1 MSYFEP
7 KTCNTCNR
15 NFVTE
20 SHFFQNTSRWRICSR
35 KNLWFNCSCDSTL
48 LIPKGKFEW
57 YSPKKH
63 MRGDLISIFNQ
74 LGSEVKIPYID
85 NSVATIQ
92 IMISAKDPLDKIYL
106 EIKKDALL
114 SAQIIE
120 IMRKIQIASNS
131 GTKAGPALKYAVSYL
146 GHDRLSEIILP
157 AFLATISVNCSD
169 FDIKAFWKKS
179 YQVAMI
185 AVLLNSFSKINLHND
200 LVFISASLCNI
211 GVLAN
216 AIYFPEKI
224 DTLWKKIIDPKSQD
238 TWENHEKKLNIY
250 SSSVMG
256 EIAGSLWGF
265 SDSVLE
271 VVRYHREIEIPKN
284 VNYQDLV
291 LLISLSE
298 MATSWITSEPH
309 LINDGLLNDRLHY
322 FDMDESKLEC
332 FTNLNLNLAS

>member
-1 MSYFEP
+1 MTYFEP
-7 KTCNTCNR
+7 KVCNTCNR
-15 NFVTE
+15 KFVTE

-35 KNLWFNCSCDSTL
+35 KNLWFNCSCDSTM
-48 LIPKGKFEW
+48 LIPEGKFDW

-63 MRGDLISIFNQ
+63 MRDGLLSIFNK

-92 IMISAKDPLDKIYL
+92 IMISAKDPLDEIYR

-120 IMRKIQIASNS
+120 IMRKIQIANNS
-131 GTKAGPALKYAVSYL
+131 GTKSGPDLKYAVSYL
-146 GHDRLSEIILP
+146 GHDRLSEVILP
-157 AFLATISVNCSD
+157 AFLATIAVKCSE
-169 FDIKAFWKKS
+169 FDIRAFWKKS
-179 YQVAMI
+179 YQTAMV

-224 DTLWKKIIDPKSQD
+224 DSLWKKITDPKFQD
-238 TWENHEKKLNIY
+238 TWENQEKKMNIY

-271 VVRYHREIEIPKN
+271 VIRYHREVNLAKN
-284 VNYQDLV
+284 IKNQDLV
-291 LLISLSE
+291 MLASLAE
-298 MATSWITSEPH
+298 MATSWIMSEPH
-309 LINDGLLNDRLHY
+309 LINDKLLNSRLNH

-332 FTNLNLNLAS
+332 FANLNLSLVS